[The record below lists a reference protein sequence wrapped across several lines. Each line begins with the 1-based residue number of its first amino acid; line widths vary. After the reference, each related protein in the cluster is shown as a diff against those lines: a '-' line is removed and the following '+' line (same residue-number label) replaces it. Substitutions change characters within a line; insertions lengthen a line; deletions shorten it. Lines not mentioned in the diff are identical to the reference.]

1 MRSVIVAMSIFSLSL
16 TTQARSLE
24 ISCDVVKLLT
34 GRVFEEGLAE
44 TGGSTDDVEA
54 QIVKVEIDEAFQEL
68 RVGETEVR
76 SFDGAQV
83 TVRSTATETVVTGD
97 DMRKEVIQ
105 LRIYKASGKGVILQK
120 ERDATR
126 FTTVAEVDCN
136 DYTEVKKALES
147 GRNVTERKVTAAQ
160 VPLEIMRKINQIE
173 VGFEMG
179 DGYYDVKSETLY
191 ELSIRGKVAGYRLDS
206 ELTYTQ
212 GDDTTAYTYFLGNGV
227 RFSGP
232 AE

>member
-1 MRSVIVAMSIFSLSL
+1 MKLFVLSTSLFLSSI
-16 TTQARSLE
+16 TAQASSLE

-44 TGGSTDDVEA
+44 TGGSTYDVEA

-76 SFDGAQV
+76 SFDGAKV
-83 TVRSTATETVVTGD
+83 TARSTATETVVTGD

-105 LRIYKASGKGVILQK
+105 LRIYKALGKGVILQK
-120 ERDATR
+120 EKSATR

-147 GRNVTERKVTAAQ
+147 GRNVTERKVTVSQ
-160 VPLEIMRKINQIE
+160 VPAEIMRKINQIE
-173 VGFEMG
+173 VAFEMG

-191 ELSIRGKVAGYRLDS
+191 ELSIRGQVAGYRLDS
-206 ELTYTQ
+206 ELSYTQ
-212 GDDTTAYTYFLGNGV
+212 GDDTTAYTYFLANGV